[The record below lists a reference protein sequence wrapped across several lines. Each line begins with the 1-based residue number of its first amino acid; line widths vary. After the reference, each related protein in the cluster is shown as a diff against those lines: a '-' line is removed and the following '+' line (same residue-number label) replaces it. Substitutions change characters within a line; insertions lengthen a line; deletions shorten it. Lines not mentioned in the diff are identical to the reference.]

1 MSTLEQPQS
10 DDAPDID
17 ESQITAY
24 LQSNP
29 EFFERHPAL
38 LAKLRLPHTPG
49 GPAVSLVERQVAVLR
64 QDNIKLER
72 KLRDLLDVA
81 HGNDQLAGKIH
92 KLALQLMRADGPAE
106 VIAQLEEQLRLSFK
120 ADRAMLVLFKGSDD
134 LITSRFLRVVDR
146 DDEELAPFRTFLESG
161 NARCGRIRDAQ
172 RKFLFGE
179 GDVEIGSAALLPLGE
194 GATTGFL
201 AVGSRDVDHFH
212 PGKSIDF
219 LARLGELVTC
229 ALDN

>member
-1 MSTLEQPQS
+1 MSTLEQTQS
-10 DDAPDID
+10 AVPDID
-17 ESQITAY
+17 ESEIAAY

-29 EFFERHPAL
+29 EFFERHAAV

-49 GPAVSLVERQVAVLR
+49 GATVSLVERQVAMLR

-81 HGNDQLAGKIH
+81 RGNDQLAGKIH
-92 KLALQLMRADGPAE
+92 RLALLLMRADGPVE
-106 VIAQLEEQLRLSFK
+106 VVATLEEQLRLSFK
-120 ADRAMLVLFKGSDD
+120 ADRAMLVLFRESDGLD
-134 LITSRFLRVVDR
+134 SSRFLHMISR
-146 DDEELAPFRTFLESG
+146 DADELAPFRTFLESG

-172 RKFLFGE
+172 RRFLFGD

-194 GATTGFL
+194 NTQTGFL
-201 AVGSRDVDHFH
+201 TVGSRDVDHFH

-229 ALDN
+229 ALAE

>member
-1 MSTLEQPQS
+1 MSTLEQPRS
-10 DDAPDID
+10 DAPDVD

-29 EFFERHPAL
+29 DFFERHPAL

-49 GPAVSLVERQVAVLR
+49 GSAVSLVERQVAVLR
-64 QDNIKLER
+64 QNNIKLER

-81 HGNDQLAGKIH
+81 RGNDQLAGKIH
-92 KLALQLMRADGPAE
+92 RLALQLMRADGPVE
-106 VIAQLEEQLRLSFK
+106 VIATLEEQLRLSFK
-120 ADRAMLVLFKGSDD
+120 ADRAILVMFREAEGVQS
-134 LITSRFLRVVDR
+134 SRFLRVVTR
-146 DDEELAPFRTFLESG
+146 DDERLAPFRTFLESA

-172 RKFLFGE
+172 RRFLFGDD
-179 GDVEIGSAALLPLGE
+179 DVEIGSAALLPLGE
-194 GATTGFL
+194 RAGIGFL

-219 LARLGELVTC
+219 LGRLGELVTC
-229 ALDN
+229 ALGT

>member
-10 DDAPDID
+10 AAPDID

-24 LQSNP
+24 LRSHP
-29 EFFERHPAL
+29 EFFERHPAV
-38 LAKLRLPHTPG
+38 LARLRLPHAPG
-49 GPAVSLVERQVAVLR
+49 SAAVSLVERQVAVLR

-81 HGNDQLAGKIH
+81 RGNDELAGKIH
-92 KLALQLMRADGPAE
+92 RLALQLMRADGPVE
-106 VIAQLEEQLRLSFK
+106 VVATLEEQLRLSFK
-120 ADRAMLVLFKGSDD
+120 ADRAMLVLFSTQDGLDN
-134 LITSRFLRVVDR
+134 SRFLRVVAR
-146 DDEELAPFRTFLESG
+146 DDEALAPFRTFLESG

-172 RKFLFGE
+172 RRFLFGD
-179 GDVEIGSAALLPLGE
+179 GDVEIGSAALLPLGDNPKS
-194 GATTGFL
+194 GFL
-201 AVGSRDVDHFH
+201 AVGSRDTDHFH

-229 ALDN
+229 ALGR

>member
-1 MSTLEQPQS
+1 M
-10 DDAPDID
+10 
-17 ESQITAY
+17 
-24 LQSNP
+24 
-29 EFFERHPAL
+29 
-38 LAKLRLPHTPG
+38 AKLRLPHTPG

-81 HGNDQLAGKIH
+81 KGNDELAGKIH
-92 KLALQLMRADGPAE
+92 RLALLLMRAEGPVE
-106 VIAQLEEQLRLSFK
+106 VVATLEEQLHLSFK
-120 ADRAMLVLFKGSDD
+120 ADRAMLVLFRDADD
-134 LITSRFLRVVDR
+134 LISSRFLQVIQR
-146 DDEELAPFRTFLESG
+146 DDEALAPSRTFLESG

-172 RKFLFGE
+172 RRFLFGE

-194 GATTGFL
+194 NARNGFL

-229 ALDN
+229 ALDR

>member
-10 DDAPDID
+10 DTPDID
-17 ESQITAY
+17 ESEIAAY

-29 EFFERHPAL
+29 EFFERHSAV

-49 GPAVSLVERQVAVLR
+49 GATVSLVERQVAMLR

-92 KLALQLMRADGPAE
+92 RLALLMMRADGPVE
-106 VIAQLEEQLRLSFK
+106 VVATLEEQLRLSFK
-120 ADRAMLVLFKGSDD
+120 ADRAMLVLFREPDGLDG
-134 LITSRFLRVVDR
+134 SRFLRVIGR
-146 DDEELAPFRTFLESG
+146 DDEALAPFRTFLESG
-161 NARCGRIRDAQ
+161 NTRCGRIRDAQ
-172 RKFLFGE
+172 RRFLFGD
-179 GDVEIGSAALLPLGE
+179 GDLEIGSAALLPLGE
-194 GATTGFL
+194 GAQTGFL

-229 ALDN
+229 ALAN

>member
-1 MSTLEQPQS
+1 MSTLEQTQS
-10 DDAPDID
+10 AVPDID
-17 ESQITAY
+17 ESEIAAY

-29 EFFERHPAL
+29 EFFERHAAV

-49 GPAVSLVERQVAVLR
+49 GATVSLVERQVAMLR

-81 HGNDQLAGKIH
+81 RGNDQLAGKIH
-92 KLALQLMRADGPAE
+92 RLALLLMRADGPVE
-106 VIAQLEEQLRLSFK
+106 VVATLEEQLRLSFK
-120 ADRAMLVLFKGSDD
+120 ADRAMLVLFRESDGLD
-134 LITSRFLRVVDR
+134 SSRFLHMISR
-146 DDEELAPFRTFLESG
+146 DADELAPFRTFLESG

-172 RKFLFGE
+172 RRFLFGD

-194 GATTGFL
+194 NTQTGFL

-229 ALDN
+229 ALAE